1 MSNPDS
7 PLLIAEPAPGVR
19 LLTLNRPHVRNALS
33 NELLGAIASAVND
46 ARDAAAVHCMVV
58 TGNGGTFAAGA
69 DINELAT
76 RTTAASIVDV
86 RMRYWE
92 DIRRFPKP
100 LIAAVE
106 GYALGGGCE
115 LALHADIIVAAE
127 NAQFGQPEINLGL
140 IPGAGGIQRL
150 ARRVG
155 HTLAMRM
162 VLTGERI
169 DGKAAAAAG
178 LATEAVGAGTS
189 VARALELARVMAEK
203 PPLAM
208 RLAKEMVLASR
219 DLPLDWGLV
228 LERKA
233 FATLLA
239 TDDFREGVA
248 AFREKRK
255 PRFKGS

>member
-1 MSNPDS
+1 MSTS
-7 PLLIAEPAPGVR
+7 ETPLLITDVAPGVR
-19 LLTLNRPHVRNALS
+19 MLTLNNPRSRNALS
-33 NELLGAIASAVND
+33 NPVLGAIAAAIGD
-46 ARDAAAVHCMVV
+46 ARDDDAIRCLIV
-58 TGNGGTFAAGA
+58 TGEGTFASGA
-69 DINELAT
+69 DINELAN
-76 RTTAASIVDV
+76 RTTAAAIVDV

-92 DIRRFPKP
+92 DVRRFPKP

-115 LALHADIIVAAE
+115 LAMHADIIVASE
-127 NAQFGQPEINLGL
+127 TAQFGQPEVNLGI

-150 ARRVG
+150 VRRVG

-178 LATEAVGAGTS
+178 LATEAVAPG
-189 VARALELARVMAEK
+189 RALERAIEIAKLIAGK
-203 PPLAM
+203 PPLSV
-208 RLAKEMVLASR
+208 RLAKEVVLAAR

-228 LERKA
+228 LERKS
-233 FATLLA
+233 FGMLLS
-239 TDDFREGVA
+239 TDDFHEGIA

-255 PRFKGS
+255 PQFKGS

>member
-1 MSNPDS
+1 MSTS
-7 PLLIAEPAPGVR
+7 ETPLLVTEPAPGIR
-19 LLTLNRPHVRNALS
+19 LLTLNRPRARNALS
-33 NELLGAIASAVND
+33 NPLLGAIASAIGE
-46 ARDAAAVHCMVV
+46 ARDDDAIRCVIL
-58 TGNGGTFAAGA
+58 TGSEGTFASGA
-69 DINELAT
+69 DINELAN

-92 DIRRFPKP
+92 DIRRFSKP

-115 LALHADIIVAAE
+115 LAMHADIIVAAE
-127 NAQFGQPEINLGL
+127 NAQFGQPEVNLGI

-150 ARRVG
+150 VRRVG

-169 DGKAAAAAG
+169 NGKAAAAAG
-178 LATEAVGAGTS
+178 LATEAVPDGQS
-189 VARALELARVMAEK
+189 LDRALEIAKVIGDK
-203 PPLAM
+203 PPLAV
-208 RLAKEMVLASR
+208 RLAKEVVLAAR

-228 LERKA
+228 LERKS
-233 FATLLA
+233 FGMLLS
-239 TDDFREGVA
+239 TDDFHEGVA

-255 PRFKGS
+255 AQFKGS